1 MKNAH
6 VVAVKNIKNAVEL
19 DNMKLN
25 IKRLSSEAILPS
37 FANKGD
43 AGLDMFSIE
52 EKIILPGESVLVST
66 GIAIQLPRNT
76 EAQIRPRSG
85 LALKHSLTVLNTPG
99 TIDEGYR
106 GEIKIILIN
115 HGKKEFKVT
124 KGMKIAQMV
133 VKPILDIEV
142 IEVST
147 LSSSERGIGGF
158 GSSGN

>member
-1 MKNAH
+1 

-52 EKIILPGESVLVST
+52 EKIILPGESVLIST